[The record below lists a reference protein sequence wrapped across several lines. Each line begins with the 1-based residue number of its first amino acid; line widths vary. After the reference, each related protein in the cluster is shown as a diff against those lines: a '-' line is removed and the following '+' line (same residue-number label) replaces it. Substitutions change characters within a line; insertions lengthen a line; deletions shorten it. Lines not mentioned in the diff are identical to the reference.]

1 MKRLYLLRHA
11 KSSWAQP
18 GLGDIDRTL
27 NDRGNEQ
34 CRTLSKWW
42 GDNGHQIDGAVVSS
56 AQRTRETFYGLEEAL
71 NFQDVQFFDELYLG
85 SMEDYL
91 GAIWA
96 QTGETVL
103 MIGHNPTCDELA
115 RYLAAPS
122 SPAADKLMA
131 HHFGTASL
139 AVFECDIESWSELG
153 RSQARLMKFVRPKEI
168 EKNNVT

>member
-1 MKRLYLLRHA
+1 MKRLYILRHA

-18 GLGDIDRTL
+18 GLGDVERTL

-42 GDNGHQIDGAVVSS
+42 AGNGTQIDGAVVSS
-56 AQRTRETFYGLEEAL
+56 AQRTRETYYGLEEAL
-71 NFQDVQFFDELYLG
+71 NFRDVQFFDELYLG

-96 QTGETVL
+96 QTGDSL
-103 MIGHNPTCDELA
+103 LLIGHNPTCDELA
-115 RYLAAPS
+115 RYLTAPS
-122 SPAADKLMA
+122 SPAAEKLMA

-139 AVFECDIESWSELG
+139 AVFECDIDNWTELG
-153 RSQARLMKFVRPKEI
+153 RSKARLTNFVRPKEI
-168 EKNNVT
+168 EKSNVT